1 MAKVKAPRT
10 YATVTM
16 TSPKTDPR
24 TGEPY
29 RWTLVV
35 GTDVSEEIA
44 DYWRGEGV
52 SVEVTRSESSGASG
66 K

>member
-1 MAKVKAPRT
+1 MT

-52 SVEVTRSESSGASG
+52 SVEVTPLSSPPT
-66 K
+66 